1 MTLATT
7 LNTPARCIELAMKD
21 AGLLQHGDSVDSDYL
36 AEHMGRL
43 QDLINL
49 WQTQGLKLWLQQDLP
64 LTLVAGQA
72 TYTIGPGGDLN
83 MAKPLRI
90 IQATTVTTD
99 GVSRPLMMISR
110 DEWTR
115 LSDRVT
121 QGALNSVFVDKQQT
135 QLNVNFWLTPDAT
148 AATDTV
154 HLIAQY
160 QATAFTGLTD
170 TINFPQEWFLALR
183 WGLADDICTGQPAS
197 IMARCANRASI
208 YREAL
213 ENWDVED
220 AATQFQPDF
229 GAGSYLGG
237 FR

>member
-43 QDLINL
+43 QDLMNL

-64 LTLVAGQA
+64 LTLTAGVM
-72 TYTIGPGGDLN
+72 TYAIGPGGAIN
-83 MAKPLRI
+83 MAKPVRV
-90 IQATTVTTD
+90 IQANTVNTTGT
-99 GVSRPLMMISR
+99 SRPLTLISR

-115 LSDRVT
+115 LSDKT
-121 QGALNSVFVDKQQT
+121 QLGALNSIFVDKQQT
-135 QLNVNFWLTPDAT
+135 QLLINFWLTPDAT
-148 AATDTV
+148 AATDVV
-154 HLIAQY
+154 HLITQY
-160 QATAFTGLTD
+160 QVTAFTGLTD

-183 WGLADDICTGQPAS
+183 WGLADDICGGQPDS
-197 IMARCANRASI
+197 IMARCAHRASV

-220 AATQFQPDF
+220 AATQFQPDNNQGRF
-229 GAGSYLGG
+229 SGG